1 MQVDQGPKCE
11 KVFLEESGHF
21 LCELMVGKNF
31 LNKRLKHI
39 SHKGKIDKLKLKP
52 SLWKK
57 DTINKNEETR
67 QSEISCLWCIRP
79 AKN

>member
-1 MQVDQGPKCE
+1 MYNFKKLQVDQGPKWE

-31 LNKRLKHI
+31 LNKRLKRI

-57 DTINKNEETR
+57 RYYKQKWRD
-67 QSEISCLWCIRP
+67 
-79 AKN
+79 